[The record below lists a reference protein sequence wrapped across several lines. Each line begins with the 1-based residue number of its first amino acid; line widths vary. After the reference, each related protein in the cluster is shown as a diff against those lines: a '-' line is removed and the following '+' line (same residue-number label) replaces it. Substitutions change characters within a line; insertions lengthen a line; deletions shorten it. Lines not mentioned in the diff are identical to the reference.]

1 MGMKMPV
8 YSRFFF
14 CVWVLLQCSVP
25 VGFWILVLRY
35 KFRVENDVSEN
46 RSKVGALNFNF
57 DGLLVAG
64 AWHENLDVRR
74 ACLYT
79 YT

>member
-1 MGMKMPV
+1 M
-8 YSRFFF
+8 
-14 CVWVLLQCSVP
+14 
-25 VGFWILVLRY
+25 LRY